1 MLWYSC
7 LCYTDTLNTELT
19 SKMTRTGISRSPFNL
34 LFVNGVSS
42 NHDVLSH
49 GEEEEGGG
57 GEGEGVKEG
66 GYSDGE
72 DEEEEEGG
80 GEEGEQ
86 LQMEVISGSIS
97 QGMDPQPPGWQYSI
111 QSVSGGGSVPDA
123 NQPASVTVSVQIHNI
138 ISCAHL

>member
-1 MLWYSC
+1 MVVIYYC

-57 GEGEGVKEG
+57 GGGEGVKEG

-72 DEEEEEGG
+72 DEEE
-80 GEEGEQ
+80 EEGEQ

-111 QSVSGGGSVPDA
+111 QSVSGGSVPDA
-123 NQPASVTVSVQIHNI
+123 NQPASVTVSVQIHNMCGYHAYI
-138 ISCAHL
+138 LVK